1 MTFNDAQK
9 LLDKNNQAQVLRYF
23 DSLNEA
29 EKQGLLK
36 QIENINWSDLG
47 KIGSTYYYT
56 AVNTDKLKRN
66 FTVV

>member
-23 DSLNEA
+23 DSLNDE

-36 QIENINWSDLG
+36 QIENIKIIINVPSPYSPSDGAIEINVLT
-47 KIGSTYYYT
+47 KS
-56 AVNTDKLKRN
+56 ASH
-66 FTVV
+66 